1 MTLSESWTNQWRFQL
16 ENDYPNH
23 SQNTR
28 ESILRWLLREHSET
42 LDSLPSDQQERIKQ
56 GLNFRYRIL
65 QQRYLDVTPETAY
78 RNLMQ
83 RLGSLVILR
92 QKVRLWVAT
101 SRDRQRQV
109 VDVLQEVVQEMLNSD
124 RYLQQQ
130 IQWISQCTTDR
141 KLSNALLLT
150 TVEEYCLRPIRN
162 QPLLVYR
169 FVNYLRRTQRGGL
182 TQVPTGEWIKQL
194 SDEILS
200 DETDETISL
209 LDNQAVSRY
218 EDEQYFQAQQNQRL
232 TVQVEFEAYL
242 IKNVDPIAAE
252 WLRLYLQGLSQEA
265 IAQTLNLP
273 IKQIYRLREKVS
285 YHAIKNFTLKQNPEL
300 VTSWLGTSLSEHR
313 LGLTSDQWQKFW
325 QSLTP
330 TQQQII
336 ERLKAGETLETIAQA
351 LNLKITQIQQEWAT
365 MYLMAQNIRNQS
377 S

>member
-1 MTLSESWTNQWRFQL
+1 MTLSESWTKEWRFQL
-16 ENDYPNH
+16 ENDYPN
-23 SQNTR
+23 SNSKTR
-28 ESILRWLLREHSET
+28 ETLIRWLLGEHSESLET
-42 LDSLPSDQQERIKQ
+42 LPHNQQDRIKQ
-56 GLNFRYRIL
+56 GLNFRYGIL
-65 QQRYLDVTPETAY
+65 KQRYLEVSPEKAY

-130 IQWISQCTTDR
+130 MQWISQCTSDPQLR
-141 KLSNALLLT
+141 NALLLT
-150 TVEEYCLRPIRN
+150 TLEEYCLRPIRN

-209 LDNQAVSRY
+209 LDHQAISRY
-218 EDEQYFQAQQNQRL
+218 DDEQYFQTQQNQRL
-232 TVQVEFEAYL
+232 TVQAEFEAYL
-242 IKNVDPIAAE
+242 IKNVDPISAQ

-265 IAQTLNLP
+265 IAQKLNLP
-273 IKQIYRLREKVS
+273 IKQVYRLREKVS

-313 LGLTSDQWQKFW
+313 LGLTSQQWQEFW
-325 QSLTP
+325 QGLTP
-330 TQQQII
+330 TQQEIL
-336 ERLKAGETLETIAQA
+336 ERLKAGEILETIAKS
-351 LNLKITQIQQEWAT
+351 LKVKVTQIQTEWTT
-365 MYLMAQNIRNQS
+365 MYLKAQDIRNQS
-377 S
+377 

>member
-1 MTLSESWTNQWRFQL
+1 MTLSESWTKEWRFQL
-16 ENDYPNH
+16 ENDYPNL
-23 SQNTR
+23 NPKTR
-28 ESILRWLLREHSET
+28 ESLIRWLPGEHCESLET
-42 LDSLPSDQQERIKQ
+42 LPPDQQEQIKQ

-65 QQRYLDVTPETAY
+65 KQRYLEVSPEKAY

-130 IQWISQCTTDR
+130 MQWISQCTSDPQLR
-141 KLSNALLLT
+141 NALLLT
-150 TVEEYCLRPIRN
+150 TLEEYCLRPIRN

-169 FVNYLRRTQRGGL
+169 FVNYLRRAERGGL

-200 DETDETISL
+200 DETDETVSL
-209 LDNQAVSRY
+209 LDHQAVSRY
-218 EDEQYFQAQQNQRL
+218 EDEQYFQTQQNQRL
-232 TVQVEFEAYL
+232 TVQAEFEAYL

-273 IKQIYRLREKVS
+273 IKQVYRLREKVS

-300 VTSWLGTSLSEHR
+300 VTNWLGTSLSEHR
-313 LGLTSDQWQKFW
+313 LGLTSQQWQEFW
-325 QSLTP
+325 QGLTP
-330 TQQQII
+330 TQQEIL
-336 ERLKAGETLETIAQA
+336 ERLKAGETLETIAKT
-351 LNLKITQIQQEWAT
+351 LKVKVTQIQTEWT
-365 MYLMAQNIRNQS
+365 KMYLKAQDLRNQS
-377 S
+377 

>member
-1 MTLSESWTNQWRFQL
+1 MTLSESWTKEWRFQL
-16 ENDYPNH
+16 ENDYPNL
-23 SQNTR
+23 NPKTR
-28 ESILRWLLREHSET
+28 ESLIRWLPGEHCESLET
-42 LDSLPSDQQERIKQ
+42 LPPDQQEQIKQ

-65 QQRYLDVTPETAY
+65 KQRYLEVSPEKAY

-130 IQWISQCTTDR
+130 IQWISQCTSDPQLR
-141 KLSNALLLT
+141 NALLLT
-150 TVEEYCLRPIRN
+150 TLEEYCLRPIRN

-169 FVNYLRRTQRGGL
+169 FVNYLRRAERGGL

-200 DETDETISL
+200 DETDETVSL
-209 LDNQAVSRY
+209 LDHQAVSRY
-218 EDEQYFQAQQNQRL
+218 EDEQYFQTQQNQRL
-232 TVQVEFEAYL
+232 TVQAEFEAYL

-273 IKQIYRLREKVS
+273 IKQVYRLREKVS

-300 VTSWLGTSLSEHR
+300 VTNWLGTSLSEHR
-313 LGLTSDQWQKFW
+313 LGLTSQQWQEFW
-325 QSLTP
+325 QGLTP
-330 TQQQII
+330 TQQEIL
-336 ERLKAGETLETIAQA
+336 ERLKAG
-351 LNLKITQIQQEWAT
+351 
-365 MYLMAQNIRNQS
+365 
-377 S
+377 

>member
-1 MTLSESWTNQWRFQL
+1 MTLSESWTKEWRFQL
-16 ENDYPNH
+16 ENDYPNL
-23 SQNTR
+23 NPKTR
-28 ESILRWLLREHSET
+28 ESLIRWLPGEHSESLET
-42 LDSLPSDQQERIKQ
+42 LPPDQQEQIKQ

-65 QQRYLDVTPETAY
+65 KQRYLEVSPEKAY

-130 IQWISQCTTDR
+130 IQWISQCTSDPQLR
-141 KLSNALLLT
+141 NALLLT
-150 TVEEYCLRPIRN
+150 TLEEYCLRPIRN

-169 FVNYLRRTQRGGL
+169 FVNYLRRAERGGL

-200 DETDETISL
+200 DETDETVSL
-209 LDNQAVSRY
+209 LDHQAVSRY
-218 EDEQYFQAQQNQRL
+218 EDEQYFQTQQNQRL
-232 TVQVEFEAYL
+232 TVQAEFEAYL

-273 IKQIYRLREKVS
+273 IKQVYRLREKVS

-300 VTSWLGTSLSEHR
+300 VTNWLGTSLSEHR
-313 LGLTSDQWQKFW
+313 LGLTSQQWQEFW
-325 QSLTP
+325 QGLTP
-330 TQQQII
+330 TQQEIL
-336 ERLKAGETLETIAQA
+336 ERLKAGETLETIAKA
-351 LNLKITQIQQEWAT
+351 LKVKVTQIQTEWT
-365 MYLMAQNIRNQS
+365 KMYLKAQDLRNQS
-377 S
+377 

>member
-1 MTLSESWTNQWRFQL
+1 MTLSESWTKEWRFQL
-16 ENDYPNH
+16 ENDYPN
-23 SQNTR
+23 SNSKTR
-28 ESILRWLLREHSET
+28 ETLIRWLLGEHSESLET
-42 LDSLPSDQQERIKQ
+42 LPPDQQDRIKQ
-56 GLNFRYRIL
+56 GLNFRYGIL
-65 QQRYLDVTPETAY
+65 KQRYLEVSPEKAY

-130 IQWISQCTTDR
+130 MQWISQCTSDPQLR
-141 KLSNALLLT
+141 NALLLT
-150 TVEEYCLRPIRN
+150 TLEEYCLRPIRN

-209 LDNQAVSRY
+209 LDHQAISRY
-218 EDEQYFQAQQNQRL
+218 DDEQYFQSQQNQRL
-232 TVQVEFEAYL
+232 TVQAEFEAYL
-242 IKNVDPIAAE
+242 IKNVDPISAQ

-265 IAQTLNLP
+265 IAQKLNLP
-273 IKQIYRLREKVS
+273 IKQVYRLREKVS

-313 LGLTSDQWQKFW
+313 LGLTSQQWQEFW
-325 QSLTP
+325 QGLTP
-330 TQQQII
+330 TQQEIL
-336 ERLKAGETLETIAQA
+336 ERLKAGEILEAIAKS
-351 LNLKITQIQQEWAT
+351 LKVKVTQIQTEWTT
-365 MYLMAQNIRNQS
+365 MYLKAQDIRNQS
-377 S
+377 

>member
-1 MTLSESWTNQWRFQL
+1 MTLSESWTKEWRFQL
-16 ENDYPNH
+16 ENDYPNL
-23 SQNTR
+23 NPKTR
-28 ESILRWLLREHSET
+28 ESLIRWLPGEHCESLET
-42 LDSLPSDQQERIKQ
+42 LPPDQQEQIKQ

-65 QQRYLDVTPETAY
+65 KQRYLEVSPEKAY

-130 IQWISQCTTDR
+130 IQWISQCTSDPQLR
-141 KLSNALLLT
+141 NALLLT
-150 TVEEYCLRPIRN
+150 TLEEYCLRPIRN

-169 FVNYLRRTQRGGL
+169 FVNYLRRAERGGL

-200 DETDETISL
+200 DETDETVSL
-209 LDNQAVSRY
+209 LDHQAVSRY
-218 EDEQYFQAQQNQRL
+218 EDEQYFQTQQNQRL
-232 TVQVEFEAYL
+232 TVQAEFEAYL

-273 IKQIYRLREKVS
+273 IKQVYRLREKVS

-300 VTSWLGTSLSEHR
+300 VTNWLGTSLSEHR
-313 LGLTSDQWQKFW
+313 LGLTSQQWQEFW
-325 QSLTP
+325 QGLTP
-330 TQQQII
+330 TQQEIL
-336 ERLKAGETLETIAQA
+336 ERLKAGETLETIAKT
-351 LNLKITQIQQEWAT
+351 LKVKVTQIQTEWT
-365 MYLMAQNIRNQS
+365 KMYLKAQDLRNQS
-377 S
+377 